1 MDPITAGAAITGAI
15 GFLGGERTNSLNRR
29 EAHRNRMFQAAEAA
43 TNRTFQERM
52 RSTEWQAAVADM
64 HAAGINPAVA
74 YSRGGASSPGGAMAS
89 GSQAS
94 PAENSVSSAM
104 QALAMR
110 KNLQLLDAQV
120 AKTKE
125 ETRSARNEARRSGIA
140 ADFDTARYLYH
151 FTPDGTVKKPL
162 MDLMNAE
169 VMGALGNSA
178 RSLHEA
184 ELAKLSIPERQAL
197 SRVFESVGG
206 AGKGMQLL
214 MPILLQMLRR

>member
-1 MDPITAGAAITGAI
+1 
-15 GFLGGERTNSLNRR
+15 
-29 EAHRNRMFQAAEAA
+29 
-43 TNRTFQERM
+43 
-52 RSTEWQAAVADM
+52 
-64 HAAGINPAVA
+64 
-74 YSRGGASSPGGAMAS
+74 
-89 GSQAS
+89 
-94 PAENSVSSAM
+94 
-104 QALAMR
+104 MR

-125 ETRSARNEARRSGIA
+125 ETRTARSEARRASIA
-140 ADFDTARYLYH
+140 ADYDTARYLYH

-169 VMGALGNSA
+169 VMGAMGNSA

-197 SRVFESVGG
+197 SRVFEQVGG

-214 MPILLQMLRR
+214 MPILLQLLRGR